1 MFSVFLKPSPAS
13 GTIPIVSLLAHSM
26 SRTPALSLIAAS
38 LAVSLPVLAQEMDPT
53 PASPEA
59 CKAVETDSARLACYD
74 RLFGRTPADTHSA
87 DVEASVAKTLEKE
100 QKAAAEAVTPED
112 MALRERARRRVGA
125 WFRTDD
131 PLLQEAIANAGKGS
145 LLDSRW
151 ELAKD
156 SKLGVFQLRGYKPLY
171 LLPLFWTSDIN
182 QSPSSPNP
190 RNTVSEPQSLKNTE
204 AKFQLSF
211 KTKFAEN
218 LFGDNGD
225 LWGAYTQSSRWQVYN
240 GDESRPFRET
250 NYEPEVMLVFRNNY
264 SLGGWKGRMA
274 GIGINHQ
281 SNGRS
286 DPLSRSWN
294 RVIATIG
301 LDRENWAFVVRP
313 WYRVPD
319 GNDDDNPDIA
329 DYLGRGDAMLTW
341 SHGGHEVTVL
351 GRHSLRGGDRSHGAV
366 QVDWGFPINRTFR
379 GHVQAFHGYGE
390 SMIDYNHK
398 ATYFGLGIS
407 LLEWY

>member
-1 MFSVFLKPSPAS
+1 MIRTPLAYAILLTLSPA
-13 GTIPIVSLLAHSM
+13 LA
-26 SRTPALSLIAAS
+26 
-38 LAVSLPVLAQEMDPT
+38 AQEAQPRAAT
-53 PASPEA
+53 PEA
-59 CKAVETDSARLACYD
+59 CAAIEADSARLICYD
-74 RLFGRTPADTHSA
+74 RLFGQGNERTSAADA
-87 DVEASVAKTLEKE
+87 EATAAKTSLDLQKE
-100 QKAAAEAVTPED
+100 QEKAQRKLAAEQLDETAAGRTHE
-112 MALRERARRRVGA
+112 RRRLGA
-125 WFRTDD
+125 WFRSDD
-131 PLLQEAIANAGKGS
+131 PLLQQAIANAGKGS

-171 LLPLFWTSDIN
+171 LLPVFWTSDVN
-182 QSPSSPNP
+182 ERPDSPNP
-190 RNTVSEPQSLKNTE
+190 RNTVTEPLALDNTE

-240 GDESRPFRET
+240 GEESRPFRET

-264 SLGGWKGRMA
+264 SIAGWKGRMM
-274 GIGINHQ
+274 GVGFNHQ

-294 RVIATIG
+294 RVIFNIG
-301 LDRENWAFVVRP
+301 LDRENWAFVLRP
-313 WYRVPD
+313 WYRIPD
-319 GNDDDNPDIA
+319 GNDDDNPDIE
-329 DYLGRGDAMLTW
+329 DYIGRGDAMLTW
-341 SHGGHEVTVL
+341 AKNGHEITLL
-351 GRHSLRGGDRSHGAV
+351 GRHSLRGGDKSHGAL
-366 QVDWGFPINRTFR
+366 QFDWGFPINGTFR

-390 SMIDYNHK
+390 SLIDYNHK
-398 ATYFGLGIS
+398 ASYVGLGIS